1 MDACDYFLT
10 GFHIPEVLVQLH
22 VPQLPKS
29 EFMVQL
35 HVPQFIKTQ
44 IISTSRALVPK
55 KTNHFNYTC
64 PSSPKKHVISTARA
78 RAFLCFQFFGEHFRE
93 LWGTRNGT

>member
-29 EFMVQL
+29 EFIVQL

-55 KTNHFNYTC
+55 KQIISTTRV
-64 PSSPKKHVISTARA
+64 PVPQKHVISTARA
-78 RAFLCFQFFGEHFRE
+78 RAFLCFQFFGEIFRE